1 MHNQGK
7 KEERRVVTPMP
18 MGPFRGGP
26 GRRFESFEQVK
37 IKDPWGTLK
46 GLWKYLGK
54 YKWALIFVFVL
65 TLISSILGI
74 IGPYMIGRAIDNYI
88 LPNKYDG
95 FFNFLILLGGIYI
108 IGSLFAW
115 VQGYI
120 MLKTTQKTVFLIRK
134 DLFEKLQFLP
144 LKFFD
149 TRPHGDIMSRIMNDI
164 DNIGM
169 VLGSSVIQIFSG
181 VISLIGIIIM
191 MLRISIPMSIISLIT
206 IPLTIYSTSFI
217 ARRTRNYF
225 YANQSLLG
233 NLNGLI
239 EEDIS
244 GIKVIKIFGRENKE
258 IERFDEINRNLTK
271 VGIKAQI
278 FSGVVGPTMNLI
290 NNISFAIIAG
300 AGGYF
305 AYRNLISVGS
315 IAVFINYSRQFSR
328 PLNEL
333 ANQYNMIQSAIAS
346 AERIFEI
353 LNEEEE
359 KEDEKDAME
368 LKDVRGEVEFKNVWF
383 SYEKGVPVLK
393 NINFHVKPGQ
403 VIALVGP
410 TGAGKTTIASL
421 ISRFYDVDEGS
432 ILIDGIAI
440 EKIKR
445 KSLRSI
451 LGVVLQDTYL
461 FSVSVK
467 DNIKYGKLSAKDE
480 EIEESARLA
489 HAEQFILNLPE
500 GYDTILSEDGG
511 DLSQGQRQLLAIAR
525 AILANPKI
533 LILDEATSNVDTR
546 TEKYIQSAMLN
557 LMKGRTSFIIAHRLS
572 TIKNADLILVINN
585 GEIIERGKHEELL
598 NKKGFYYNLYM
609 SQFSEELE
617 MVSFE
622 GKRD

>member
-1 MHNQGK
+1 MSREMR
-7 KEERRVVTPMP
+7 KEERRPMTPMP

-26 GRRFESFEQVK
+26 GRRFESFEDIK

-46 GLWKYLGK
+46 NLWKYLRK
-54 YKWALIFVFVL
+54 YKWTLIFIFIFVL
-65 TLISSILGI
+65 FSSILGI
-74 IGPYMIGRAIDNYI
+74 IGPYMIGKAIDDYI
-88 LPNKYDG
+88 IPQKYDG

-108 IGSLFAW
+108 LGSLFAW
-115 VQGYI
+115 LQGYI
-120 MLKTTQKTVFLIRK
+120 MLKTTQKIVFSMRK
-134 DLFEKLQFLP
+134 DLFDKLQYLP

-149 TRPHGDIMSRIMNDI
+149 TRPHGDIMSRITNDI

-169 VLGSSVIQIFSG
+169 VLGTSFIQLFSG
-181 VISLIGIIIM
+181 IITLIGIIIM
-191 MLRISIPMSIISLIT
+191 MIRISIPMTLISLIT
-206 IPLTIYSTSFI
+206 IPLTIYSTDFI
-217 ARRTRNYF
+217 SKRTRNYF
-225 YANQSLLG
+225 YANQTLLG
-233 NLNGLI
+233 NLNGII

-258 IERFDEINRNLTK
+258 IERFDEVNKELTK

-290 NNISFAIIAG
+290 NNISFAIISG
-300 AGGYF
+300 FGGYF
-305 AYRNLISVGS
+305 AYRNFISVGS

-328 PLNEL
+328 PINEL

-353 LNEEEE
+353 LKEEEE
-359 KEDEKDAME
+359 KEDDKDAIE
-368 LKDVRGEVEFKNVWF
+368 LKDVKGEVEFKNVWF
-383 SYEKGVPVLK
+383 SYERGVPVLK
-393 NINFHVKPGQ
+393 NINFHIKPGQ
-403 VIALVGP
+403 VVALVGP
-410 TGAGKTTIASL
+410 TGAGKTTMISL
-421 ISRFYDVDEGS
+421 LARFYDVNDGS
-432 ILIDGIAI
+432 ILIDGIDI
-440 EKIKR
+440 RKIKR

-451 LGVVLQDTYL
+451 LGIVLQDTYL
-461 FSVSVK
+461 FSMSVK
-467 DNIKYGKLSAKDE
+467 ENIKYGRLSAKDE

-489 HAEQFILNLPE
+489 HAEQFILNLPN

-585 GEIIERGKHEELL
+585 GEIIEKGTHEELL
-598 NKKGFYYNLYM
+598 KKKGFYYNLYM
-609 SQFSEELE
+609 SQFSEEVE
-617 MVSFE
+617 V
-622 GKRD
+622 G

>member
-1 MHNQGK
+1 MRSEK
-7 KEERRVVTPMP
+7 RSEERRILSPIP

-26 GRRFESFEQVK
+26 GRRFESFEDIK

-46 GLWKYLGK
+46 KLWKYLKK
-54 YKWALIFVFVL
+54 YKWALIFVFILVL
-65 TLISSILGI
+65 FSSILGI
-74 IGPYMIGRAIDNYI
+74 IGPYMIGKAIDNFI
-88 LPNKYDG
+88 IPKKYDG
-95 FFNFLILLGGIYI
+95 FLNFLIILGGIYI
-108 IGSLFAW
+108 LGSLFAW
-115 VQGYI
+115 LQGYI
-120 MLKTTQKTVFLIRK
+120 MLKTTQKIVFFLRK
-134 DLFEKLQFLP
+134 DLFDKLHLLP

-149 TRPHGDIMSRIMNDI
+149 IRPHGDIMSRITNDI

-169 VLGSSVIQIFSG
+169 VLGNSVIQLFSG
-181 VISLIGIIIM
+181 IITLIGVIIM
-191 MLRISIPMSIISLIT
+191 MLRISIPMTLISLIT
-206 IPLTIYSTSFI
+206 IPLTIYSTNFI
-217 ARRTRNYF
+217 SKRTRDYF
-225 YANQSLLG
+225 YANQTLLG
-233 NLNGLI
+233 NLNGVI

-258 IERFDEINRNLTK
+258 IERFDNVNRELTR

-278 FSGVVGPTMNLI
+278 FSGVVGPIMNLI

-300 AGGYF
+300 FGGFF

-328 PLNEL
+328 PINEL

-359 KEDEKDAME
+359 KDDDKESIE
-368 LKDVRGEVEFKNVWF
+368 LKDVKGEVEFRNVWF
-383 SYEKGVPVLK
+383 SYEKGNPVLK
-393 NINFHVKPGQ
+393 NINFHIKPGQ
-403 VIALVGP
+403 VVALVGP

-421 ISRFYDVDEGS
+421 IARFYDVDSGN
-432 ILIDGIAI
+432 ILIDGIDI
-440 EKIKR
+440 KKIKR

-451 LGVVLQDTYL
+451 LGIVLQDTYL

-467 DNIKYGKLSAKDE
+467 DNIRYGNLSATDK

-489 HAEQFILNLPE
+489 HAEQFILNLPN

-511 DLSQGQRQLLAIAR
+511 DLSQGQRQLLSIAR

-585 GEIIERGKHEELL
+585 GEIIERGTHEELL

-609 SQFSEELE
+609 SQFSDKIE
-617 MVSFE
+617 V
-622 GKRD
+622 G